1 MAKVWL
7 IVAFLIN
14 PVDDKNA
21 FVITDPYFEDGATC
35 LRHVSDNY
43 LGLYVK
49 IKQLTKAQSI
59 GKIYCVKEDE
69 IDKIRGVRKI

>member
-49 IKQLTKAQSI
+49 IKMIVT
-59 GKIYCVKEDE
+59 GKQMHSYHQQD
-69 IDKIRGVRKI
+69 

>member
-1 MAKVWL
+1 VAKVWL